1 MIISQPT
8 VCVKQSEQP
17 VEWQRGQHVHSLCI
31 CSPFLW
37 LQLSPVEW
45 DCWEWYL
52 GTITTFK
59 TGIVGNWWLSRQYV
73 VLYSQFD
80 SSICRLLEDISAVQH
95 LCGPVM
101 WLWTTDHMSL
111 YIHNPYQHYHR
122 RQLIYTL
129 QMHTTWARISVH
141 SGLCL
146 LILMRVSGRQ
156 IWPSNAVAFT
166 LAACY

>member
-1 MIISQPT
+1 MIISQPA

-17 VEWQRGQHVHSLCI
+17 VERQRGQRVHSLCI
-31 CSPFLW
+31 CSLFLW

-52 GTITTFK
+52 GTVTTLK
-59 TGIVGNWWLSRQYV
+59 TGIAGNWWLSRQYV
-73 VLYSQFD
+73 VLCSQFD
-80 SSICRLLEDISAVQH
+80 SSICTVDYLKILVQ
-95 LCGPVM
+95 CWKM

-111 YIHNPYQHYHR
+111 NIHDSYQHYHR

-146 LILMRVSGRQ
+146 LSLMRVSGRQ